1 MVLTLEYVLSF
12 LFVLGFAKCEF
23 LKPQELLQKSFFK
36 QFSKM
41 WDELGGLDVSPTDI
55 LNSSNFLDE
64 YSQSLNKEVSA
75 YAESN
80 YETWETLFNV
90 WLFQLRTSV
99 KHSKSPFAYMFNRNP
114 FNLDVDENEL
124 CDSDEDSNQ
133 PPRKR
138 RKLKSST
145 LHCRHCG
152 ETFTSKV
159 RYISTKLCYYY
170 AVISFT
176 NCFSFKI
183 HQHRHTED
191 ARREGIL
198 FGEDEAA
205 RLDVSETFDDSTDLR
220 SRQKPFQKKKSCLRD
235 SQGSI
240 EDLRDEDSDTDANAL
255 LKDPQK
261 IQEVTSQTVVAV
273 KSLMQFTKDERRRR
287 GKYIKYPADL
297 KDEIAQFA
305 LEHGSLE
312 ASTHFSK
319 ALGSTISESTIR
331 NFVKTHQL
339 FSHELK
345 EDIGKFAY
353 QFGVEACYRL
363 YQDKMPEGVELQKA
377 MVKRMKEL
385 FLVANPTLPEDDDDD
400 EESVK
405 NPSSRQKFVF
415 DANLKLEIGKFAFH
429 CGNTNAVHH
438 FSNKLRFPMKE
449 TTVRKFKKNWMKKNG
464 VEVLDATN
472 RPIGNEDS
480 YIGHLELVHGE
491 IKTNRQMSVTSTT
504 IQIDPQESQTAP
516 LPLTVASSR
525 KDVVEDTSQLGVDNK
540 PVKKLKRRVLAK
552 VKPKLEKRPKR
563 GQYAN
568 YGPAL
573 RADIAKYAMDHSNQ
587 DTVNHFRDKMNI
599 EGI

>member
-1 MVLTLEYVLSF
+1 M
-12 LFVLGFAKCEF
+12 
-23 LKPQELLQKSFFK
+23 
-36 QFSKM
+36 
-41 WDELGGLDVSPTDI
+41 
-55 LNSSNFLDE
+55 
-64 YSQSLNKEVSA
+64 
-75 YAESN
+75 
-80 YETWETLFNV
+80 
-90 WLFQLRTSV
+90 
-99 KHSKSPFAYMFNRNP
+99 
-114 FNLDVDENEL
+114 
-124 CDSDEDSNQ
+124 
-133 PPRKR
+133 
-138 RKLKSST
+138 
-145 LHCRHCG
+145 
-152 ETFTSKV
+152 
-159 RYISTKLCYYY
+159 
-170 AVISFT
+170 
-176 NCFSFKI
+176 
-183 HQHRHTED
+183 
-191 ARREGIL
+191 

-205 RLDVSETFDDSTDLR
+205 TFDVSETFDESADLR
-220 SRQKPFQKKKSCLRD
+220 NKKKPFQRKKSCLRD
-235 SQGSI
+235 SQVSI
-240 EDLRDEDSDTDANAL
+240 EDLRDEDSDTDSNAI

-261 IQEVTSQTVVAV
+261 IQEVTSQAVVAV

-319 ALGSTISESTIR
+319 TLGSTISESTIR

-339 FSHELK
+339 FSPELK

-377 MVKRMKEL
+377 TVKRLKEL
-385 FLVANPTLPEDDDDD
+385 FLVANPTLPEDDEDD

-405 NPSSRQKFVF
+405 NPSRQKFVF
-415 DANLKLEIGKFAFH
+415 DANLKLEIGRYAFH

-464 VEVLDATN
+464 VEVLDASN
-472 RPIGNEDS
+472 RPPGDEVS
-480 YIGHLELVHGE
+480 YVGHLELVHGE

-504 IQIDPQESQTAP
+504 IEIDPQESQTAP
-516 LPLTVASSR
+516 LPLTVA
-525 KDVVEDTSQLGVDNK
+525 KDDEENKSQLEVGNK
-540 PVKKLKRRVLAK
+540 PVKKLKRRVVTK

-573 RADIAKYAMDHSNQ
+573 RAEIAKYAMDHSNQ
-587 DTVNHFRDKMNI
+587 DTVNHFREKMNI